1 MTHGGNKIPT
11 GINNCKKNTVAMSNQ
26 GLVRKSVNKHFSES
40 IKEQNSQ
47 DSNNTSASFKPV
59 FLLGAFRCSEV
70 QQETCSEIA
79 RAVNMSGRR

>member
-47 DSNNTSASFKPV
+47 DSNNTSVSFKPV
-59 FLLGAFRCSEV
+59 FFCWERFVVLKSNKRRVQKSHELL
-70 QQETCSEIA
+70 T
-79 RAVNMSGRR
+79 